1 MMIFKRILR
10 FAGVLNESS
19 ALSLSAST
27 RVLRNFR
34 SALRKLLLC
43 VVVFV
48 NTVTAQPLDSLLSEA
63 MRNNPQLRAYAFTVQ
78 AAEHRIDA
86 AGALP
91 PPQAGVAVEQV
102 QVGNFNI
109 VNGALSNNFYASQMF
124 MLGGKL
130 GAMQDMERARVKSEQ
145 DRTQEFAAKLRSD
158 ITTAY
163 TMLWRI
169 DRQREIYTSTA
180 TVLERSIS
188 VASSQVQAGRF
199 SYAEVLRLQAEK
211 SLTLLKQTTLGNER
225 KTALAMLASLVGRIN
240 TASMNIVPV
249 LEERRFTETQVR
261 TRLQMLAASNPTLR
275 RMASM
280 IAMTEAERVSAEKE
294 AIPDLMLQGMIM
306 RMPQGMTLTANSS
319 VLREMLSNPH
329 GVPNGE
335 MNRTDWMYSLMAQIT
350 LPFAPWSSPKYTAKA
365 QELAAL
371 TQAQTL
377 ERENMT
383 LMLSAQMEEQLQKMQ
398 TATQTIEI
406 LEQTVIPL
414 YERTFDAQ
422 LAGLQSGQTSISG
435 LLDTERML
443 LMKRDDVLMAREQY
457 HLALAQLEFLLG
469 EPLR

>member
-1 MMIFKRILR
+1 MNDTIMRTF
-10 FAGVLNESS
+10 FAFIGVFIS
-19 ALSLSAST
+19 
-27 RVLRNFR
+27 VYIPI
-34 SALRKLLLC
+34 
-43 VVVFV
+43 
-48 NTVTAQPLDSLLSEA
+48 TAQPLDSLLSEA
-63 MRNNPQLRAYAFTVQ
+63 MRNNPQLRAYSFTVQ

-130 GAMQDMERARVKSEQ
+130 GAMQDMERARVKNEQ

-169 DRQREIYTSTA
+169 DRQREIYASTA
-180 TVLERSIS
+180 TVLERSIE

-211 SLTLLKQTTLGNER
+211 SLALLKQTTLGNER
-225 KTALAMLASLVGRIN
+225 KTALAMLAALVGRTS
-240 TASMNIVPV
+240 TASFDVIPV
-249 LEERRFTETQVR
+249 LTERRFTETQAR
-261 TRLQMLAASNPTLR
+261 ERLQALAVSNPTLR

-280 IAMTEAERVSAEKE
+280 IAMTEAERVSVEKE
-294 AIPDLMLQGMIM
+294 AIPDVMLQGMIM
-306 RMPQGMTLTANSS
+306 RMPQGMTLTATSPLFTGALES
-319 VLREMLSNPH
+319 PFEYIIRA
-329 GVPNGE
+329 PNAPP
-335 MNRTDWMYSLMAQIT
+335 DFMYSLMAQIT

-365 QELAAL
+365 QELAAI

-398 TATQTIEI
+398 TATQTAEI
-406 LEQTVIPL
+406 LESTIIPL

-469 EPLR
+469 ERLR

>member
-1 MMIFKRILR
+1 MRTLFILTL
-10 FAGVLNESS
+10 ALCYYLLVGSS
-19 ALSLSAST
+19 IS
-27 RVLRNFR
+27 
-34 SALRKLLLC
+34 
-43 VVVFV
+43 
-48 NTVTAQPLDSLLSEA
+48 AQPLDSLLSEA

-130 GAMQDMERARVKSEQ
+130 GAMQDMERARVKNEQ

-163 TMLWRI
+163 AMLWRI
-169 DRQREIYTSTA
+169 DRQREIYASTA

-199 SYAEVLRLQAEK
+199 SYTEVLRLQAEK
-211 SLTLLKQTTLGNER
+211 SLALLKQTTLGNDH
-225 KTALAMLASLVGRIN
+225 KTALTMLASLVGRIN

-249 LEERRFTETQVR
+249 LEERLFTETQVR
-261 TRLQMLAASNPTLR
+261 TRLQMLTASNPTLR

-280 IAMTEAERVSAEKE
+280 IAMTETERVSAGKE

-306 RMPQGMTLTANSS
+306 RMPQGMTLTATSPLFTGALEAPFEYIIRAPAAS
-319 VLREMLSNPH
+319 P
-329 GVPNGE
+329 
-335 MNRTDWMYSLMAQIT
+335 DWMYSLMAQIT
-350 LPFAPWSSPKYTAKA
+350 LPFAPWSSPKYTAKE

-469 EPLR
+469 EPL

>member
-1 MMIFKRILR
+1 MMISNWSAKCISLILLLILC
-10 FAGVLNESS
+10 GIN
-19 ALSLSAST
+19 
-27 RVLRNFR
+27 
-34 SALRKLLLC
+34 SALR
-43 VVVFV
+43 
-48 NTVTAQPLDSLLSEA
+48 AQPLDSLISEA

-78 AAEHRIDA
+78 AAEHRTQA

-91 PPQAGVAVEQV
+91 PPQAGVSVEQV

-130 GAMQDMERARVKSEQ
+130 DAMQDMERSRVKNEQ
-145 DRTQEFAAKLRSD
+145 DRTKEFAAKLRSD

-169 DRQREIYTSTA
+169 DRQREIYASTA
-180 TVLERSIS
+180 TVLERSIE
-188 VASSQVQAGRF
+188 VAFSQVQAGRF

-211 SLTLLKQTTLGNER
+211 SLALLKQTTLGNER
-225 KTALAMLASLVGRIN
+225 KTALSMLAAFVGRTN
-240 TASMNIVPV
+240 TNSFEITPV
-249 LEERRFTETQVR
+249 LAERRFTETQAR
-261 TRLQMLAASNPTLR
+261 ERLQALAVSNPTLR
-275 RMASM
+275 RMNSM
-280 IAMTEAERVSAEKE
+280 IAMTEAERVSVEKE
-294 AIPDLMLQGMIM
+294 AIPDVMLQGMIM
-306 RMPQGMTLTANSS
+306 RMPQGMTLTANSTLFTGALES
-319 VLREMLSNPH
+319 PFAYIVRA
-329 GVPNGE
+329 PNASP
-335 MNRTDWMYSLMAQIT
+335 DFMYSLMAQIT
-350 LPFAPWSSPKYTAKA
+350 LPFAPWSSAKYTAKA
-365 QELAAL
+365 QELAAI

-383 LMLSAQMEEQLQKMQ
+383 LMLSAQMEEHLQKMQ
-398 TATQTIEI
+398 TAAQTAEI
-406 LEQTVIPL
+406 LESTVIPL

-457 HLALAQLEFLLG
+457 HLALAQLELLLG

>member
-1 MMIFKRILR
+1 MQSGNVFLTLHSLTSIVFMRIF
-10 FAGVLNESS
+10 FALIFM
-19 ALSLSAST
+19 LCCSLSVSI
-27 RVLRNFR
+27 
-34 SALRKLLLC
+34 
-43 VVVFV
+43 
-48 NTVTAQPLDSLLSEA
+48 TVSAQPLDSLLSEA
-63 MRNNPQLRAYAFTVQ
+63 TRNNPQLRAYAFTVQ

-130 GAMQDMERARVKSEQ
+130 GAMQDMERARVKNEQ
-145 DRTQEFAAKLRSD
+145 DRTQEFAAKLRAD

-169 DRQREIYTSTA
+169 DRQREIYASTA
-180 TVLERSIS
+180 TVLERSIE

-211 SLTLLKQTTLGNER
+211 SLALLKQTTLGNER
-225 KTALAMLASLVGRIN
+225 KTALAMLAALTGRTSTVSFDIIPILAN
-240 TASMNIVPV
+240 
-249 LEERRFTETQVR
+249 RRFTEGQAR
-261 TRLQMLAASNPTLR
+261 ERLQTLAASNPTLR

-294 AIPDLMLQGMIM
+294 ATPDVMLQGMIM
-306 RMPQGMTLTANSS
+306 RMPQGMTLTATSPLFTGALES
-319 VLREMLSNPH
+319 PFEYIIRAPSAP
-329 GVPNGE
+329 P
-335 MNRTDWMYSLMAQIT
+335 DFMYSLMAQIT
-350 LPFAPWSSPKYTAKA
+350 LPFAPWSSAKYTAKG

-377 ERENMT
+377 ERESMT

-398 TATQTIEI
+398 TATQTAEI
-406 LEQTVIPL
+406 LESTIIPL

>member
-1 MMIFKRILR
+1 MRIFFALIFIL
-10 FAGVLNESS
+10 GC
-19 ALSLSAST
+19 SLSAS
-27 RVLRNFR
+27 VAV
-34 SALRKLLLC
+34 S
-43 VVVFV
+43 
-48 NTVTAQPLDSLLSEA
+48 AQPLDSLLSEA
-63 MRNNPQLRAYAFTVQ
+63 MRNNPQLRAYSFTVQ
-78 AAEHRIDA
+78 AAEHRIDG

-102 QVGNFNI
+102 QVGNVNI
-109 VNGALSNNFYASQMF
+109 LNGALSNNFYASQMF

-130 GAMQDMERARVKSEQ
+130 GAMQDMERARVKNEQ
-145 DRTQEFAAKLRSD
+145 DKTQEFAAKLHAD

-169 DRQREIYTSTA
+169 DRQREIYASTA
-180 TVLERSIS
+180 TVLERSIE

-211 SLTLLKQTTLGNER
+211 SLALLKQKTLGNER
-225 KTALAMLASLVGRIN
+225 KTALAMLAALVGR
-240 TASMNIVPV
+240 TVAASMNITPV
-249 LEERRFTETQVR
+249 LPEKRFSETTVR
-261 TRLQMLAASNPTLR
+261 ERLQTLAVSNPTLR

-280 IAMTEAERVSAEKE
+280 ITMTKAEQVSAEKE
-294 AIPDLMLQGMIM
+294 AIPDVMLQGMIM
-306 RMPQGMTLTANSS
+306 RMPQGMTLTATSPLFTGALES
-319 VLREMLSNPH
+319 PFEYIIRA
-329 GVPNGE
+329 PNAPP
-335 MNRTDWMYSLMAQIT
+335 DFMYSLMAQIT
-350 LPFAPWSSPKYTAKA
+350 LPFAPWSSAKYTAKA
-365 QELAAL
+365 QELTAL

-398 TATQTIEI
+398 TAAETVEI
-406 LEQTVIPL
+406 LESTVIPL

-422 LAGLQSGQTSISG
+422 LTGLQSGQTSISG